1 MAEQQTTGTE
11 GQQGKAPVGN
21 DVSNYGLEE
30 DPDYALLQQ
39 AKQEAEQEENGILP
53 RTNEIPEEGNAP
65 QNADYGSWTGRAPA
79 EGEGG
84 GQTTYEPSKPVE
96 GEQGQDQGSKD
107 QIMVPK
113 ARLDE
118 ALHKADQASR
128 QATYLQ
134 GQLEAYAQYMPQ
146 GSQQSG
152 QSSQQPARTQQ
163 PDPQQQIQQE
173 EQKLEKAADQYD
185 SGEISLKEYEKV
197 RSQVDEAKW
206 QIREQ
211 SLRSQQRP
219 ASEWGPADEKVL
231 DEHLNQ
237 LASNHPYVDVMTQA
251 DYDRLQRIAVAEAE
265 AEGKPIQPGARGT
278 MDLRERVARLTDHY
292 GPQWYPNAEVNA
304 GSQPSQ
310 PQGQQT
316 QQRQAQGP
324 NLSPQAQAR
333 QDKNALAERLPP
345 DPNDMGTTAQGSQI
359 PNEEQIA
366 QMTDDEI
373 QELPPQIR
381 QRYL

>member
-1 MAEQQTTGTE
+1 MAEQQTTDTGN
-11 GQQGKAPVGN
+11 QQGRAPVGN

-39 AKQEAEQEENGILP
+39 AKADAEAEENGVLH
-53 RTNEIPEEGNAP
+53 RTTEIPEEGDAP

-79 EGEGG
+79 EGEQQ
-84 GQTTYEPSKPVE
+84 GQQTYEPTKTAE
-96 GEQGQDQGSKD
+96 GQQGEQGKPD

-118 ALHKADQASR
+118 ALHKADEASR

-134 GQLEAYAQYMPQ
+134 GQLEAYARYMPQ

-152 QSSQQPARTQQ
+152 QSSQPSGQQQ
-163 PDPQQQIQQE
+163 PQQDLQAQIQQE
-173 EQKLEKAADQYD
+173 RDRKQSAADKYD
-185 SGEISLKEYEKV
+185 SGEISLKEYEQV
-197 RSQVDEAKW
+197 RDEVDDKIW
-206 QIREQ
+206 GIRQ
-211 SLRSQQRP
+211 QAQQSQQRRP

-231 DEHLNQ
+231 EDHLEQ
-237 LASNHPYVDVMTQA
+237 LASNHPYVDVMTQQ
-251 DYDRLQRIAVAEAE
+251 DYDRLQRIAYAEAE
-265 AEGKPIQPGARGT
+265 AEGRPIQAGARGT

-292 GPQWYPNAEVNA
+292 GPQWYPNAEVKS
-304 GSQPSQ
+304 GSQPSNQ
-310 PQGQQT
+310 

-333 QDKNALAERLPP
+333 QDKNALQERLPP
-345 DPNDMGTTAQGSQI
+345 DPNEIGTGAQGSQV
-359 PNEEQIA
+359 PSEGQIA

-373 QELPPQIR
+373 QALPPEIR